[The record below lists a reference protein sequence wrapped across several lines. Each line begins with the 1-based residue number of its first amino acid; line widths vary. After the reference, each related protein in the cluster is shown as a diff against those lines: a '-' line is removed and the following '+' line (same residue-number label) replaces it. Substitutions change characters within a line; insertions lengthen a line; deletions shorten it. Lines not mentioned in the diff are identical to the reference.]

1 MKRSCIVEARGC
13 YFCCFGEIH
22 SWFNQQPLLTSA
34 RLRCSPLSAKSSTPM
49 RGTDF
54 SINTCRAP
62 VLWRVEAFV
71 YWSIGLEKCK
81 RHGRRDRRDQDT
93 NLHSPL
99 PARLA
104 CDSCSIFYLEH
115 EFQVGLINGQL
126 EFKAACVLES
136 LGCSHT

>member
-1 MKRSCIVEARGC
+1 
-13 YFCCFGEIH
+13 
-22 SWFNQQPLLTSA
+22 
-34 RLRCSPLSAKSSTPM
+34 M
-49 RGTDF
+49 RGKDF

-71 YWSIGLEKCK
+71 YWSIELEKCK
-81 RHGRRDRRDQDT
+81 RHGRRDRREQDT

-99 PARLA
+99 AARLA

-115 EFQVGLINGQL
+115 EFQVGLISVQL

-136 LGCSHT
+136 GCSQS